1 MSRSEMYAVG
11 ALLAALAMVGSLRW
25 VVPIDERV
33 FQWLQFHRSCS
44 VIRGSRWIDPLV
56 RVGLGLL
63 IGVALARGAWREP
76 RNLIP
81 LVVLLACGLATVE
94 LLKTAIERLRP
105 NSMPGTMSGNSFPS
119 GHTTG
124 ATMVAVIAVVMLRE
138 AVDRSAWRWAVY
150 ASAFGLVLLQ
160 GVGRLINGSH
170 WLSDVVGSML
180 LGSAWVFGVRALRRL
195 PRTAIWALV
204 GVGGVAFVVF
214 DGLPAARLRL
224 PSALEEHR
232 AALGSVEFGTPKAS
246 GSLGSGWEDGPAEPI
261 GPVSWATAPEVGVT
275 LRTSA
280 AGGILKVA
288 LRPATA
294 NDGRSCSRMV
304 ISVNGWQA
312 PEILLAGGWREYRL
326 EPPAGT
332 LRAGDNAVRF
342 RIVAEPGAT
351 TEEPASGLAAFRYIR
366 LYPKA

>member
-1 MSRSEMYAVG
+1 MYAVG
-11 ALLAALAMVGSLRW
+11 ASLAALAMVGSLRW
-25 VVPIDERV
+25 VLPIDERV
-33 FQWLQFHRSCS
+33 FQWIQFHRSCS
-44 VIRGSRWIDPLV
+44 VIRGSSWIDPFV

-76 RNLIP
+76 RKLLP
-81 LVVLLACGLATVE
+81 LVVLFVGGLATVE

-124 ATMVAVIAVVMLRE
+124 ATIVAVIAVVMLRE
-138 AVDRSAWRWAVY
+138 AVDRPPWRWALY
-150 ASAFGLVLLQ
+150 ASAFCLVVLQ

-170 WLSDVVGSML
+170 WLSDIVGSML

-195 PRTAIWALV
+195 PRAAIGALV

-214 DGLPAARLRL
+214 DGLPATRFRL

-232 AALGSVEFGTPKAS
+232 AALGSVEFGTPKARD
-246 GSLGSGWEDGPAEPI
+246 SLGRGWEDGPAEPI
-261 GPVSWATAPEVGVT
+261 GPVSWAMSSEVGVT

-280 AGGILKVA
+280 AGGILKVT
-288 LRPATA
+288 LRPGTA
-294 NDGRSCSRMV
+294 NNGRPCSRMV
-304 ISVNGWQA
+304 VSVNGWQA
-312 PEILLAGGWREYRL
+312 PEILLARGWREYHL

-342 RIVAEPGAT
+342 RIVADPGMMPEEPG
-351 TEEPASGLAAFRYIR
+351 SGLAAFRYIR

>member
-1 MSRSEMYAVG
+1 MYAVG
-11 ALLAALAMVGSLRW
+11 ASLAALALVGSLRW

-33 FQWLQFHRSCS
+33 FQWLQFHRTCS

-76 RNLIP
+76 RNLLP
-81 LVVLLACGLATVE
+81 LVVWFVCGLATVE
-94 LLKTAIERLRP
+94 LLKTAIDRLRP
-105 NSMPGTMSGNSFPS
+105 NSMPGTMTGNSFPS

-124 ATMVAVIAVVMLRE
+124 ATMVAVIAVVMLWE
-138 AVDRSAWRWAVY
+138 AVERSAWRWALY
-150 ASAFGLVLLQ
+150 ASAFGLVVLQ

-170 WLSDVVGSML
+170 WLSDIVGSML
-180 LGSAWVFGVRALRRL
+180 LGSAWILGVRALRRL
-195 PRTAIWALV
+195 PRAAIWALV

-232 AALGSVEFGTPKAS
+232 AALGSVEFGTPNARAS
-246 GSLGSGWEDGPAEPI
+246 IGSGWEDGPAEPI
-261 GPVSWATAPEVGVT
+261 GPVSWAMSPDVGVT
-275 LRTSA
+275 LRTPA
-280 AGGILKVA
+280 TGGILKVT
-288 LRPATA
+288 LRPAVAT
-294 NDGRSCSRMV
+294 NGRSCSRMV
-304 ISVNGWQA
+304 VSVNGWQA
-312 PEILLAGGWREYRL
+312 PEILLTRGWREYRL

-332 LRAGDNAVRF
+332 LRAGDNTVRF
-342 RIVAEPGAT
+342 RIVAEPGT
-351 TEEPASGLAAFRYIR
+351 TPQEPGSRLAAFRYIR

>member
-1 MSRSEMYAVG
+1 MYAVG
-11 ALLAALAMVGSLRW
+11 ASLAALAMVGSLRW

-33 FQWLQFHRSCS
+33 FQWLQFHRSCR
-44 VIRGSRWIDPLV
+44 VIHGLPWIDPLV

-76 RNLIP
+76 RKLVP
-81 LVVLLACGLATVE
+81 LVVLFIAGLATVE

-105 NSMPGTMSGNSFPS
+105 NSMPGTMTGNSFPS
-119 GHTTG
+119 GHATG
-124 ATMVAVIAVVMLRE
+124 ATMVAVIAVLMLRE
-138 AVDRSAWRWAVY
+138 AVDRSLWRWSLY
-150 ASAFGLVLLQ
+150 ASAFCLVVLQ

-170 WLSDVVGSML
+170 WLSDIVGSML
-180 LGSAWVFGVRALRRL
+180 LGSAWVLGVRALPRL
-195 PRTAIWALV
+195 PRAAMWTLV

-232 AALGSVEFGTPKAS
+232 AALASVEFGTPKARA
-246 GSLGSGWEDGPAEPI
+246 SLGSGWADGPAEPI
-261 GPVSWATAPEVGVT
+261 GPVSWAMSPEVGVN

-280 AGGILKVA
+280 AGGVLKVT
-288 LRPATA
+288 LRPGTA
-294 NDGRSCSRMV
+294 NNDRTCSRMV
-304 ISVNGWQA
+304 VSVNGWQA
-312 PEILLAGGWREYRL
+312 PAILLTRGWREYHF

-332 LRAGDNAVRF
+332 LRPGDNAVRF
-342 RIVAEPGAT
+342 RIVAEPGT
-351 TEEPASGLAAFRYIR
+351 TPEEPGSGLAAFRYLR